1 MRLELGGE
9 GEGGVRSGMRVRVKV
24 EARGR
29 LSTKRRGCR
38 QAAAHPP
45 LPKEIRRESEDEV
58 TLCSS
63 SSSSSPPRSS
73 LSACVGRHG
82 NALEEENVQ

>member
-1 MRLELGGE
+1 MEE
-9 GEGGVRSGMRVRVKV
+9 
-24 EARGR
+24 RGR
-29 LSTKRRGCR
+29 LGTKRRGR
-38 QAAAHPP
+38 SQAAAHP
-45 LPKEIRRESEDEV
+45 LAKEPRRESEDEV

-82 NALEEENVQ
+82 NASEEEKVQ